1 MTTAFDVDR
10 SAILACNAVIIL
22 ADHLD
27 AIGHY
32 NLPTDITAA
41 TNTAQHISDLLKVT
55 YQIAI
60 AYHHAIPAPKDAMKI
75 YNVDERSNLR
85 AIRRHSLFAFRASYD
100 SHRCFTDIPA
110 IARRLQ
116 AKPPTTSA
124 VRRSRRSSSRTF
136 ITRCSRHQS
145 VVPRC

>member
-116 AKPPTTSA
+116 AKTTDNIGSSA
-124 VRRSRRSSSRTF
+124 KSSE
-136 ITRCSRHQS
+136 
-145 VVPRC
+145 